1 MSLFNIDELEEIA
14 RSYIR
19 LDDQSRSESYQID
32 EAMQT
37 YSRFDYS
44 KEYDIFLSHSYK
56 DRIAV
61 AGLVKHLK
69 EQYGY
74 EIYVDWIDD
83 QRLNRSSVSK
93 LTAKVIKNQM
103 DQCRSLFY
111 VTSENSSS
119 SKWMPWELGLMD
131 GKKGKVAIC
140 PLTRNR
146 YATEYQGQEYL
157 GLYPYVTEVASM
169 LWINDDSKHYNR
181 FERWLDEK

>member
-1 MSLFNIDELEEIA
+1 MALFNIDELERIA
-14 RSYIR
+14 RSSIR
-19 LDDQSRSESYQID
+19 LDERFGSESYQID
-32 EAMQT
+32 DAMQT
-37 YSRFDYS
+37 YSRFDYT

-61 AGLVKHLK
+61 AGLVNHLT

-74 EIYVDWIDD
+74 KIYVDWIDD

-103 DQCRSLFY
+103 NKCKSLFY

-131 GKKGKVAIC
+131 GMKGKVAIC
-140 PLTRNR
+140 PLTRDR

-157 GLYPYVTEVASM
+157 GLYPYVTEVATM
-169 LWINDDSKHYNR
+169 LWINEDSKHYNR